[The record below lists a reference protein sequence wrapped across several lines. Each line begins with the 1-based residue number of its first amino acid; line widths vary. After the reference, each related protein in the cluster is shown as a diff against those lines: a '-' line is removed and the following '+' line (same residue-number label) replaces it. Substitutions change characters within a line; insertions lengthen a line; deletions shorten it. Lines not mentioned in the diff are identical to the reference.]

1 MRAVC
6 ERYIQHR
13 SDLAVAHDAIMHP
26 LPPPSVT
33 EELLLEPQDPIFDE
47 LDPYFFE
54 EDRQNAIL
62 IKKLRD
68 SYYVDVA

>member
-1 MRAVC
+1 M
-6 ERYIQHR
+6 
-13 SDLAVAHDAIMHP
+13 AHDAIMHP

-33 EELLLEPQDPIFDE
+33 EVLLLDPEDPIFDE